1 MESLLQSLSLISDS
15 TRVRML
21 LLLRQEEL
29 SVAELQEILAL
40 PQSNISAQL
49 ARLKGAGLVSD
60 RKSGKNRLY
69 QLETPPEKKLEVWEH
84 FMALLAAA
92 GEELK
97 VVKLDAAALRVVLR
111 KRANAAQSYFDALA
125 GKFGRHYIP
134 GRSWK
139 ALGETLL
146 KLLPPMVIAD
156 LGAGEGTLSQ
166 LLAQGARKVIAVD
179 NSEKMVAY
187 GAELAEKHGFANLEF
202 RLGDLEEPPIE
213 VESVDLAI
221 LSQALH
227 HAAVPLR
234 ALRAAHDILKPGGRL
249 VVLDLLKH
257 SFEKAR
263 QLYADVW
270 LGFSEAEL
278 HEMLETAGFRDIQ
291 TSVVHR
297 ETKSPHFQ
305 TVLAMATR

>member
-1 MESLLQSLSLISDS
+1 LTAILKSLSLISDP
-15 TRVRML
+15 TRVRL
-21 LLLRQEEL
+21 LLLLGKEEL

-49 ARLKGAGLVSD
+49 ARLKSAGLVSD
-60 RKSGKNRLY
+60 RRSGKNRLY
-69 QLETPPEKKLEVWEH
+69 QMSEVAAKEREVVGH
-84 FMALLAAA
+84 LLAIVEAA
-92 GEELK
+92 GMELPETGK
-97 VVKLDAAALRVVLR
+97 DEVALKVVLR
-111 KRANAAQSYFDALA
+111 KRAQTAKAYFDAMA

-139 ALGETLL
+139 ALGETLI
-146 KLLPPMVIAD
+146 KLMPPLVIAD

-166 LLAQGARKVIAVD
+166 LLAERAERVIAVD

-187 GAELAEKHGFANLEF
+187 GGALARKHGFKNLEY
-202 RLGDLEEPPIE
+202 RLGEMECPPIE
-213 VESVDLAI
+213 AGSVDLVI

-227 HAAVPLR
+227 HALVPQNAVS
-234 ALRAAHDILKPGGRL
+234 AAYQILKPGGRL
-249 VVLDLLKH
+249 VILDLLKH
-257 SFEKAR
+257 QFEKAR

-278 HEMLETAGFRDIQ
+278 EGMLEGAGFRRIE

-297 ETKSPHFQ
+297 EVKSPHFQ
-305 TVLAMATR
+305 TVLALAER